1 MEQDYIPYHAEINP
15 PIGNILI
22 LAPHP
27 DDEVF
32 GCGGAIMRHLAQGD
46 AVSVIIATDGH
57 AAIIHFDEISKQNYI
72 STRYQESKNA
82 AQILGYHDLQMWGF
96 PDRELKYNHLTVE
109 KTIQTILKNKAT
121 VIYAPS
127 LFEIHPD
134 HFALAQIAIEAVIAT
149 QTTLMM
155 YEIGVPLHPNFLL
168 DITELKKRKRQAMEC
183 FKSQTQLND
192 YIDIIESLNIYRSY
206 TLPENV
212 KAAEGFY
219 QISGE
224 TLHKTP
230 LLRFGKT
237 RQTALQMQR
246 KSFFQRVLDLFNG

>member
-15 PIGNILI
+15 PQGNVLI

-32 GCGGAIMRHLAQGD
+32 GCGAIIMRHLAQGD

-57 AAIIHFDEISKQNYI
+57 AAVIHDNEQAKQNYI
-72 STRYQESKNA
+72 LNRYQESKNA
-82 AQILGYHDLQMWGF
+82 AQILGYEDLHFWEF
-96 PDRELKYNHLTVE
+96 PDRGLKYNSLAVE
-109 KTIQTILKNKAT
+109 KTIQAIQTFQAAL
-121 VIYAPS
+121 VYAPS
-127 LFEIHPD
+127 IFEIHPD
-134 HFALAQIAIEAVIAT
+134 HFNLAQIAIDAVI
-149 QTTLMM
+149 TTKSNLMM
-155 YEIGVPLHPNFLL
+155 YEIGIPLHPNFLL
-168 DITELKKRKRQAMEC
+168 DMTDLKERKRQAMQC
-183 FKSQTQLND
+183 FFSQTQLND
-192 YIDIIESLNIYRSY
+192 YISVIESLNIYRTY

-224 TLHKTP
+224 ILQETP

-237 RQTALQMQR
+237 RQTELQMQH
-246 KSFFQRVLDLFNG
+246 KPLFQRLLDVFNG